1 MHQNL
6 ESEFVR
12 LYFTINL
19 YFGMLIMIHA
29 LLQRQDFDQ
38 QTNSSAIYG
47 PWTPRTLLGT
57 LDSSF
62 NDPRKMSLMTPFLLS
77 HDSSNFP
84 SLSQMLRRKSSSM
97 NGTKSWMRKWRIL
110 AICRSFWGIWCFGC
124 RHNIFCLLGLY
135 ILSPHLWILV
145 NGAMAATSLPLE
157 LILNFWSTLWY
168 MVLRLPPWLTY
179 FVLLFCCCILTP
191 MDKLLNISPQ
201 YCFFNFWVGG
211 CKPPGPGGKHMV
223 LCCSRFPL
231 PGQKGPSK

>member
-38 QTNSSAIYG
+38 QTNSCAIYG

-97 NGTKSWMRKWRIL
+97 NGTKSWTRKWRIW
-110 AICRSFWGIWCFGC
+110 AIFREYWDIRLLFTVFFYFLLLLGLHIYSLRITGRLPEDTGKWCFGC
-124 RHNIFCLLGLY
+124 RQSY
-135 ILSPHLWILV
+135 
-145 NGAMAATSLPLE
+145 
-157 LILNFWSTLWY
+157 ST
-168 MVLRLPPWLTY
+168 
-179 FVLLFCCCILTP
+179 CCILFYHWSTS
-191 MDKLLNISPQ
+191 M
-201 YCFFNFWVGG
+201 
-211 CKPPGPGGKHMV
+211 
-223 LCCSRFPL
+223 
-231 PGQKGPSK
+231 